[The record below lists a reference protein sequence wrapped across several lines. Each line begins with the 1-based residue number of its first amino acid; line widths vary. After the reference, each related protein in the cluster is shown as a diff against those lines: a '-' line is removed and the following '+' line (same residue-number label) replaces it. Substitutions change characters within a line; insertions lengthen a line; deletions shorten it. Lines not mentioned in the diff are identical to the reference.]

1 MEVYFRSKA
10 VAVSFER
17 HSALYRCE
25 NCGARYEV
33 FPEEKLRP
41 LEVSERQ
48 ASEVFGLPD
57 PEQ

>member
-10 VAVSFER
+10 VAVNFER

-33 FPEEKLRP
+33 FPEEKVRP

-48 ASEVFGLPD
+48 AREIILLPD